1 MTIGV
6 VLYDDHRSLGR
17 SLARLLEA
25 EAPDVEVVGVTGD
38 AEELERLVCELLPEV
53 VVMPLRMAGP
63 GGGDHIRRV
72 RSVSPTTRVVLLA
85 ARDDETDL
93 YRALRAGAWGYVGV
107 TDAPATI
114 AAAVR
119 SVCRGQVVIPA
130 HLAGAILRDL
140 GDTSLLPL
148 TTAERE
154 VLGGVERGESTKEI
168 GVRLRVSERAVHR
181 RVEDIFSKLHLVDR
195 VVLGTGSERS
205 SEKKQAVPATA
216 GGPSSRPGPTA
227 LDITTKG
234 TTSR

>member
-38 AEELERLVCELLPEV
+38 PDELERLVSQLLPEV

-63 GGGDHIRRV
+63 GGTAHVRRV

-85 ARDDETDL
+85 TRDDETDL

-107 TDAPATI
+107 SDAPATI

-130 HLAGAILRDL
+130 HLAGTVLRDL
-140 GDTSLLPL
+140 GDASPLPL
-148 TTAERE
+148 TGVERD
-154 VLGGVERGESTKEI
+154 VLGGMERGETTKEI
-168 GVRLRVSERAVHR
+168 GVRLRISERAVHR

-195 VVLGTGSERS
+195 VVSGSGSARS
-205 SEKKQAVPATA
+205 SEENEAVPASA
-216 GGPSSRPGPTA
+216 GGPSSRPGPQG
-227 LDITTKG
+227 LDLTTKG
-234 TTSR
+234 TVSP